1 VLTLTGNAVEA
12 VKTIAEASPELPDE
26 SGLRIQAQP
35 TADGQVAFGLM
46 MVESPDEGDQVV
58 EEGGARIFVE
68 PEVALVLE
76 DKVLDATVVDDRVQF
91 SLSEQV

>member
-1 VLTLTGNAVEA
+1 MLTLTGDAVQA

-35 TADGQVAFGLM
+35 TADGQVSFGLT
-46 MVESPDEGDQVV
+46 MVESPGEDDQVV
-58 EEGGARIFVE
+58 EEGGARVFVE
-68 PEVALVLE
+68 PETALVLE
-76 DKVLDATVVDDRVQF
+76 DKVLDATVVGNQVQF